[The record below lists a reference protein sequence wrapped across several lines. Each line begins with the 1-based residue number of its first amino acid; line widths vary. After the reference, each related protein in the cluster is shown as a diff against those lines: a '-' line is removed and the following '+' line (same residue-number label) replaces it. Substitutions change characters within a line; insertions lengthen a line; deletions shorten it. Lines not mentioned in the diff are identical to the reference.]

1 MYRVM
6 ILITNIDGSTGCVDT
21 GYCAAELEEAEEL
34 RNELLEKNPHANFV
48 VFD

>member
-6 ILITNIDGSTGCVDT
+6 IVITKIDGGPGCVDT

-48 VFD
+48 II